1 MKFGYFT
8 LSDNNYRNNDR
19 SPNQCVADILEQA
32 LYAEELGM
40 HSVWVGEH
48 HFSTLGVNSSPEVLL
63 AYIAAKTR
71 RVRLAPAVNVLP
83 LHNPVLVAEQWAT
96 LDLVSGGRVDFAT
109 GRGYDRREYE
119 PLGAEFRQQRGDLRR
134 GRGDRAPAVER
145 ARADHATRAGTTPS
159 RTSTSRRRRCS
170 SRSRSTSRRSRSRRS
185 SWPRG
190 WASASWWRRGRRAPC
205 TAASPRRREVY
216 REACAAVGRKPGRLI
231 TSYFIHFADT
241 PAEDRAARERQ
252 LRYHQE
258 CTSPAFPG
266 DPKTAP
272 ENYRYFETIVSRYQT
287 MKPEDFTDSAVL
299 IGSSAQIADTL
310 KAKVEAAG
318 FDEMILYFNL
328 GLKPH
333 AQVKDEMAR
342 FMAEVA
348 PEVRTMSF
356 NLQVRSILA
365 LIPAQAGDRRLPFF
379 QDWRPRFRG
388 ERAEEAFQLFSFFA
402 RAALPLAERGPIGSG
417 WNGPSRLSR

>member
-8 LSDNNYRNNDR
+8 LSDNNYSSNSRTA
-19 SPNQCVADILEQA
+19 NQCVSDILEQA

-63 AYIAAKTR
+63 AYVAARTK

-96 LDLVSGGRVDFAT
+96 LDLVSNGRVDFAT

-119 PLGAEFRQQRGDLRR
+119 PLGADFDNNASIFAEGVEIVHRLWSERRPVTHKGRHYAFDNISITPAPVQQPVPIYIASFSRPSIEL
-134 GRGDRAPAVER
+134 A
-145 ARADHATRAGTTPS
+145 ARLGLGLVVAAGQ
-159 RTSTSRRRRCS
+159 
-170 SRSRSTSRRSRSRRS
+170 
-185 SWPRG
+185 
-190 WASASWWRRGRRAPC
+190 ASAMHGSLAK
-205 TAASPRRREVY
+205 TADVY

-241 PAEDRAARERQ
+241 PAQERAARERQ

-272 ENYRYFETIVSRYQT
+272 ENYRYFETILQRYRT

-299 IGSSAQIADTL
+299 IGSSAQIADSL
-310 KAKVEAAG
+310 KARVESAG
-318 FDEMILYFNL
+318 FAETILYFNL

-342 FMAEVA
+342 FTAEVA
-348 PEVRTMSF
+348 P
-356 NLQVRSILA
+356 
-365 LIPAQAGDRRLPFF
+365 
-379 QDWRPRFRG
+379 
-388 ERAEEAFQLFSFFA
+388 LF
-402 RAALPLAERGPIGSG
+402 
-417 WNGPSRLSR
+417 

>member
-19 SPNQCVADILEQA
+19 SPNQCVAQILEQA
-32 LYAEELGM
+32 LYADELGM

-48 HFSTLGVNSSPEVLL
+48 HFSTLGVNSAPEVLL
-63 AYIAAKTR
+63 AYIAAKTKH
-71 RVRLAPAVNVLP
+71 VRLAPAVNVLP

-109 GRGYDRREYE
+109 GRGYDRREYA
-119 PLGAEFRQQRGDLRR
+119 PLGANFEQNAEIFAEGVEIVHRLWSEPGLITHKGKHYSFEDISVTPAPRQQPIPIYIASFSKPSIEL
-134 GRGDRAPAVER
+134 A
-145 ARADHATRAGTTPS
+145 ARLGLGLVVAAGQ
-159 RTSTSRRRRCS
+159 
-170 SRSRSTSRRSRSRRS
+170 
-185 SWPRG
+185 
-190 WASASWWRRGRRAPC
+190 ASAMHGSLAA
-205 TAASPRRREVY
+205 TAQVY
-216 REACAAVGRKPGRLI
+216 HDACAAVGRKRGRLI

-241 PAEDRAARERQ
+241 PAEERTARERQ

-272 ENYRYFETIVSRYQT
+272 ANYRYFESLVKRYQT

-310 KAKVEAAG
+310 QRKAESAG
-318 FDEMILYFNL
+318 FDEVILYFNL
-328 GLKPH
+328 GLKAH
-333 AQVKDEMAR
+333 NRVKEEMAR

-348 PEVRTMSF
+348 PQF
-356 NLQVRSILA
+356 
-365 LIPAQAGDRRLPFF
+365 
-379 QDWRPRFRG
+379 
-388 ERAEEAFQLFSFFA
+388 
-402 RAALPLAERGPIGSG
+402 
-417 WNGPSRLSR
+417 

>member
-8 LSDNNYRNNDR
+8 LSDNNYADNART
-19 SPNQCVADILEQA
+19 PNQCVAQILEQA

-40 HSVWVGEH
+40 HSVWIGEH
-48 HFSTLGVNSSPEVLL
+48 HFSTLGVNSAPEVLL
-63 AYIAAKTR
+63 GYIAARTS

-83 LHNPVLVAEQWAT
+83 LHHPILVAERWAT
-96 LDLVSGGRVDFAT
+96 LDFVSGGRVDFAT

-119 PLGAEFRQQRGDLRR
+119 PLGADFDNNASIFAEGVEIVHRLWNETEPVTHKGTHYAFAGMSITPTPVQQPIPIYIASFSKPSIEL
-134 GRGDRAPAVER
+134 A
-145 ARADHATRAGTTPS
+145 ARFGLNLVVAAGQ
-159 RTSTSRRRRCS
+159 
-170 SRSRSTSRRSRSRRS
+170 
-185 SWPRG
+185 
-190 WASASWWRRGRRAPC
+190 ASAMHGSLAM
-205 TAASPRRREVY
+205 TADVY
-216 REACAAVGRKPGRLI
+216 RDACAAVGRPPGRLI

-241 PAEDRAARERQ
+241 PAQDRAARERQ

-272 ENYRYFETIVSRYQT
+272 ENYRYFETILQRYRT

-299 IGSSAQIADTL
+299 IGNSAQIADTL
-310 KAKVEAAG
+310 KTKVEAAG
-318 FDEMILYFNL
+318 FAETILYFNL

-348 PEVRTMSF
+348 PQF
-356 NLQVRSILA
+356 
-365 LIPAQAGDRRLPFF
+365 
-379 QDWRPRFRG
+379 
-388 ERAEEAFQLFSFFA
+388 
-402 RAALPLAERGPIGSG
+402 
-417 WNGPSRLSR
+417 